1 MLIRPRRDKTHQH
14 FPVYG
19 RNMPSKQKVAD
30 PRLPSSPAIDFQ
42 FVCQGSLK
50 WFLRAIQTF
59 ANFAA
64 AASEVSEER
73 KK

>member
-1 MLIRPRRDKTHQH
+1 
-14 FPVYG
+14 
-19 RNMPSKQKVAD
+19 MPSKQKVAD
-30 PRLPSSPAIDFQ
+30 PRLLSSPAIDFQ

-64 AASEVSEER
+64 AAIEVSGKH